1 MLLPSLVQDSESI
14 SGSVVPL
21 AMFENV
27 LSLSKKILWIP
38 RTKKGG
44 WGMKW
49 GGMERWVIGARTLE
63 RQEMEPFFNSM
74 DNFTLKTNHCQEVR
88 FFILVIFQPNLL
100 VNLEINISSGKGSL
114 IAMIY
119 PMEENFQTDCLI
131 VENKNLA
138 PTFFVLCPAPL
149 GLAKALDVCELLIH
163 RRFCLSP
170 PWGFSNVLH
179 CPRTLGET
187 FKRKVEHFNTL
198 QKVLAI
204 AGGKCTPLKNGKTF
218 ILDISAKLL
227 THVWLLILPN
237 NFFCWYIVHQIHQIL
252 IQQNFPH
259 IHHYHTRIALFT
271 RFTIWLT
278 LADSSHLWHF

>member
-1 MLLPSLVQDSESI
+1 MSRSQIFYSCYFPSKLISKFRNQHFKWERIINCNDLSDGGEFSDRLPHCREQKL
-14 SGSVVPL
+14 
-21 AMFENV
+21 
-27 LSLSKKILWIP
+27 
-38 RTKKGG
+38 
-44 WGMKW
+44 
-49 GGMERWVIGARTLE
+49 GA
-63 RQEMEPFFNSM
+63 N
-74 DNFTLKTNHCQEVR
+74 
-88 FFILVIFQPNLL
+88 
-100 VNLEINISSGKGSL
+100 
-114 IAMIY
+114 
-119 PMEENFQTDCLI
+119 
-131 VENKNLA
+131 
-138 PTFFVLCPAPL
+138 FFVLCPAPL
-149 GLAKALDVCELLIH
+149 GLAKALDVFELLIH

-218 ILDISAKLL
+218 ILDISAKWL

-259 IHHYHTRIALFT
+259 IHHYHTRIARFA

-278 LADSSHLWHF
+278 LADSSHLWHFSNLFPAKFDGTY